1 MSQINNSKNFQL
13 SLQRASALA
22 TSRGDSYLTG
32 EHLLFG
38 LTEEPSVLAL
48 FKAFDVD
55 NRQLQAQLLE
65 ELDRLLPPQA
75 NRLSQTPRQMMP
87 TEAVQASIR
96 RGAMYAQQAN
106 QPELDGVYVLLG
118 LLAQEESVAVY
129 LLGERGIS
137 SVGAKRWVAH
147 GTRGDEA
154 TAATADASGGSAASA
169 LEQFAVNLNQR
180 AREGKIDPLVGRTD
194 EIQRT
199 AQILCRR
206 RKNNPL
212 LVGDPGVGKTAIAEG
227 LAKNIV
233 EGNVPKVLANA
244 EVYLVDMGA
253 MVAGTKYRGD
263 FENRVNALIKQ
274 AEANPNIILFI
285 DEIHTVI
292 GAGAA
297 SGGAMDAGN
306 LLKPALSGGR
316 LRVIGSTTFRE
327 YREVF
332 EKDQA
337 LTRRFQKID
346 VNEPTQ
352 NEAMAILEGLKGH
365 FEKHHEV
372 SYTPEALRSAVEL
385 SVRYM
390 TTRLL
395 PDKAI
400 DLIDE
405 AGAHQ
410 RVVPEEDRK
419 LVIDASEI
427 EATLARITKIPVD
440 QVSASDRDAL
450 ASLEP
455 SMKALIYGQNKAIE
469 VLSNAIKLSRAGLRE
484 GERPIGSFLFTGPT
498 GVGKTE
504 VTKQLADQ
512 MGLKLVRFDM
522 SEYME
527 PHSVSRLIGAPPGYV
542 GHNNGG
548 LLTEAV
554 TKNPY
559 CVLLLDEVEKAHPD
573 IFNLL
578 LQVMDRASLTDTSG
592 RTVDFKNVILVMTTN
607 AGATHAAR
615 PSIGFTKQDHS
626 TDAME
631 VLNRTFSPEFR
642 NRLDVI
648 VQFQPLGK
656 DDILRVVG
664 KNLMALTLSLNARQV
679 NLVIGSGVEDWLA
692 EKGFDPKMGARPMA
706 RLIEN
711 SIKMPLANLLL
722 FGELV
727 NGGTAHVELD
737 GEGGLAVRA
746 TANNENLTRCEDLV
760 EA

>member
-1 MSQINNSKNFQL
+1 
-13 SLQRASALA
+13 
-22 TSRGDSYLTG
+22 
-32 EHLLFG
+32 
-38 LTEEPSVLAL
+38 
-48 FKAFDVD
+48 
-55 NRQLQAQLLE
+55 
-65 ELDRLLPPQA
+65 
-75 NRLSQTPRQMMP
+75 
-87 TEAVQASIR
+87 
-96 RGAMYAQQAN
+96 
-106 QPELDGVYVLLG
+106 
-118 LLAQEESVAVY
+118 
-129 LLGERGIS
+129 
-137 SVGAKRWVAH
+137 
-147 GTRGDEA
+147 
-154 TAATADASGGSAASA
+154 
-169 LEQFAVNLNQR
+169 
-180 AREGKIDPLVGRTD
+180 
-194 EIQRT
+194 
-199 AQILCRR
+199 
-206 RKNNPL
+206 
-212 LVGDPGVGKTAIAEG
+212 
-227 LAKNIV
+227 
-233 EGNVPKVLANA
+233 
-244 EVYLVDMGA
+244 
-253 MVAGTKYRGD
+253 
-263 FENRVNALIKQ
+263 
-274 AEANPNIILFI
+274 
-285 DEIHTVI
+285 
-292 GAGAA
+292 
-297 SGGAMDAGN
+297 
-306 LLKPALSGGR
+306 
-316 LRVIGSTTFRE
+316 
-327 YREVF
+327 
-332 EKDQA
+332 
-337 LTRRFQKID
+337 
-346 VNEPTQ
+346 
-352 NEAMAILEGLKGH
+352 MAILEGLKSH

-419 LVIDASEI
+419 SVIDASEI

-722 FGELV
+722 FGELA

-746 TANNENLTRCEDLV
+746 TANNEKPTRFEDLV